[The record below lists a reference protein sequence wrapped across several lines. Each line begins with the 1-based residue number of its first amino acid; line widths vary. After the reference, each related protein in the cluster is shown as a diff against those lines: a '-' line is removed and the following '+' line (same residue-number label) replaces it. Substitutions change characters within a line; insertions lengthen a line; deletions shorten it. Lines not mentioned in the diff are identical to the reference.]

1 MNLNEFQRKA
11 QQTGDYVIFER
22 KDMLLNYYQDE
33 SRKTAV
39 YPGKLQYP
47 ALGLAGEVFEF
58 IEKAYN
64 DTKELGDILWY
75 VAAVAGDADLT
86 LFDCAGVEEFSQLSD
101 VAETWLERNLA
112 KGAGMVLESVKK
124 SQRDD
129 DGVLTDSRR
138 DTIREGLGI
147 VLKVL
152 GEFAIELDTTLEKVA
167 QENIDKLT
175 SRQERGTLQGSG
187 DDR

>member
-1 MNLNEFQRKA
+1 
-11 QQTGDYVIFER
+11 
-22 KDMLLNYYQDE
+22 MLLNYYQDE
-33 SRKTAV
+33 SAKTAV

-47 ALGLAGEVFEF
+47 TLGLGGEVFEF
-58 IEKAYN
+58 MEKGCD

-86 LFDCAGVEEFSQLSD
+86 LSQCADEKVGFADLCDMEE
-101 VAETWLERNLA
+101 AHLERKLA
-112 KGAGMVLESVKK
+112 KGASMVLESVKK

-138 DTIREGLGI
+138 ATIREGLGI
-147 VLKVL
+147 VLNVL
-152 GEFAIELDTTLEKVA
+152 AEFAVELDTTLEKVA